1 MPTLRRHTEVIADLV
16 KRLHE
21 LACEQLEDA
30 STGILGDVIPE
41 RVSAADT
48 LNAAADVIAALAAS
62 PSDAE
67 VEAAHALWYEGFA
80 MDPAGT
86 RIKRALLDFLESRL
100 P

>member
-1 MPTLRRHTEVIADLV
+1 MTPREFLIVDLV

-21 LACEQLEDA
+21 LACEQLENA
-30 STGILGDVIPE
+30 STGILGDIIPE

-48 LNAAADVIAALAAS
+48 LNTAADVVSALAS
-62 PSDAE
+62 PPSDAE
-67 VEAAHALWYEGFA
+67 VEAAYNLWYAGFA
-80 MDPAGT
+80 EEPAVT